1 MEPISRRRAL
11 QLGGLGL
18 AGVLTGALGLVWQG
32 SRGTRFDAAAG
43 AELSEPSVLSSTG
56 GELALALEAAEG
68 NLPVAGGRA
77 GVLGFNGG
85 VPGPT
90 LRIRPGD
97 RLRVTLRNRLTEPTN
112 LHLHGLHV
120 SPAGNGDN
128 PFLRIEP
135 GQDFDYE
142 YRLPDTH
149 PPGVYWY
156 HPHHHGLVADQI
168 FGGLYGAII
177 VDDTEPMPVTRER
190 VLVISDLTLDGAGR
204 IAPVS
209 MMDRMLGRE
218 GNLVLVNG
226 QHRPTIT
233 AAPGTRERWRIVN
246 ACVSRYL
253 RLRLDGQQLQLLG
266 LDSGRFT
273 APRPVEEIVLAGGNR
288 ADLVV
293 STTPGSAQLLTLP
306 IDRGAMDMMGMG
318 NADMRDNPPRGQD
331 ATETILAALEISGIA
346 GPQPAPLPPQ
356 PTPRDLRGETVAATA
371 TFTLDVG
378 MGMGVGM
385 GAGGMRFT
393 IDGREFDPD
402 RTDHTVRM
410 GTVEEWTLV
419 NNSPM
424 DHSLH
429 LHVWPM
435 QLLRTGGREVTEIIR
450 QDVVNLPARSRVTV
464 RVAFDDYPG
473 RTVYHCHILDHED
486 LGMMGVVEAR

>member
-1 MEPISRRRAL
+1 MTAMPTAVRA
-11 QLGGLGL
+11 
-18 AGVLTGALGLVWQG
+18 AYTAEMV
-32 SRGTRFDAAAG
+32 AART
-43 AELSEPSVLSSTG
+43 ST
-56 GELALALEAAEG
+56 EDTDRWAHLEAAEG
-68 NLPVAGGRA
+68 NLPIAGGRA
-77 GVLGFNGG
+77 RVLGFNNG

-135 GQDFDYE
+135 GQDFDYQ
-142 YRLPDTH
+142 YRLLDTH

-177 VDDTEPMPVTRER
+177 VDDPKPIPVTRDR
-190 VLVISDLTLDGAGR
+190 VLVISDLTLDSTGR
-204 IAPVS
+204 IAPAS

-226 QHRPTIT
+226 QPPSDHHCRTRHAGAVAHRQRLRQPVPAASAGRAT
-233 AAPGTRERWRIVN
+233 AAVARTG
-246 ACVSRYL
+246 
-253 RLRLDGQQLQLLG
+253 LG
-266 LDSGRFT
+266 PL
-273 APRPVEEIVLAGGNR
+273 PRAVTGPGNR
-288 ADLVV
+288 AGRWEPCRPDGVHRGGIGPTAGAARRPGRHGHHGDGHGKPRHARYPAAWPGRNGDDPRRPGGLGYRRP
-293 STTPGSAQLLTLP
+293 TTGTA
-306 IDRGAMDMMGMG
+306 R
-318 NADMRDNPPRGQD
+318 
-331 ATETILAALEISGIA
+331 
-346 GPQPAPLPPQ
+346 PQ
-356 PTPRDLRGETVAATA
+356 PTPRDLRRETVAATA
-371 TFTLDVG
+371 TFTLG
-378 MGMGVGM
+378 MGMGMGM

-393 IDGREFDPD
+393 IDGREFDPA
-402 RTDHTVRM
+402 RTDHTVRI

-419 NNSPM
+419 NDSAM

-435 QLLRTGGREVTEIIR
+435 QLLRTGGREITEIIR
-450 QDVVNLPARSRVTV
+450 QDVVNIPARSRVTV

-486 LGMMGVVEAR
+486 LGMMGVIEAR

>member
-18 AGVLTGALGLVWQG
+18 AGVLAGGLGLVWKG

-56 GELALALEAAEG
+56 GELAIELEAAEG

-77 GVLGFNGG
+77 QVLGFNGG

-97 RLRVTLRNRLTEPTN
+97 RLRVRLRNRLTEPTN

-142 YRLPDTH
+142 YQLPDTH
-149 PPGVYWY
+149 LPGVYWY

-177 VDDTEPMPVTRER
+177 VDDPEPIPVTRER
-190 VLVISDLTLDGAGR
+190 VLVISDLTLDSAGR
-204 IAPVS
+204 IAPAS

-226 QHRPTIT
+226 QHRPTVT
-233 AAPGTRERWRIVN
+233 AVPGTWERWRIVN

-253 RLRLDGQQLQLLG
+253 RLRLDGQHLQLLG
-266 LDSGRFT
+266 LDSGRFP

-293 STTPGSAQLLTLP
+293 STTAGSAQLLALP
-306 IDRGAMDMMGMG
+306 VDRGAMGMG
-318 NADMRDNPPRGQD
+318 HPGMRDIPPRGQD
-331 ATETILAALEISGIA
+331 ATETILAAVEVSGVA

-356 PTPRDLRGETVAATA
+356 PTPRDLRRETVAATA
-371 TFTLDVG
+371 TFTLDAG
-378 MGMGVGM
+378 MGMGMGM
-385 GAGGMRFT
+385 DAGGMRFT

-435 QLLRTGGREVTEIIR
+435 QLLRTGGRVVTEIIR
-450 QDVVNLPARSRVTV
+450 QDVVDIPARSRVTV

-473 RTVYHCHILDHED
+473 RTVYHCHVLDHED
-486 LGMMGVVEAR
+486 LGMMGVIEA

>member
-18 AGVLTGALGLVWQG
+18 AGVLAGGLGLAWQG
-32 SRGTRFDAAAG
+32 SRGARFDAAVG
-43 AELSEPSVLSSTG
+43 AELSEPSVLASSG
-56 GELALALEAAEG
+56 GELALALTAAEG
-68 NLPVAGGRA
+68 DLPVAGGRA
-77 GVLGFNGG
+77 RVLGFNGG
-85 VPGPT
+85 LPGPT
-90 LRIRPGD
+90 LRVRPGD
-97 RLRVTLRNRLTEPTN
+97 RIRVTLRNRLSEPTN

-149 PPGVYWY
+149 PSGVYWY
-156 HPHHHGLVADQI
+156 HPHHHHLVADQI

-177 VDDTEPMPVTRER
+177 VDDIDPVPVTRER
-190 VLVISDLTLDGAGR
+190 VLVISDLTLDNAGR
-204 IAPVS
+204 IAPAS
-209 MMDRMLGRE
+209 IMDRMVGRE

-226 QHRPTIT
+226 QLRPTMT
-233 AAPGTRERWRIVN
+233 AAPGTLERWRIVN

-253 RLRLDGQQLQLLG
+253 RLRMDGQQLRLLG

-273 APRPVEEIVLAGGNR
+273 EPRPVQEFVLAGGNR
-288 ADLVV
+288 ADLLV
-293 STTPGSAQLLTLP
+293 STMAGSGQLLALP
-306 IDRGAMDMMGMG
+306 VDRGAMGMMG
-318 NADMRDNPPRGQD
+318 RGGRGDPSSPGGD
-331 ATETILAALEISGIA
+331 ATGTVLATVEVA
-346 GPQPAPLPPQ
+346 GAAASPPAPVPPQ
-356 PTPRDLRGETVAATA
+356 PSPRDLRRETVAATM
-371 TFTLDVG
+371 TFTFGVG
-378 MGMGVGM
+378 MGMAM

-393 IDGREFDPD
+393 IDGREYDPD
-402 RTDHTVRM
+402 RTDHTVRV

-419 NNSPM
+419 NDSPM
-424 DHSLH
+424 EHSLH

-435 QLLRTGGREVTEIIR
+435 QLLRTGGREVTEIAW
-450 QDVVNLPARSRVTV
+450 QDVVNIPARNRVTV

-486 LGMMGVVEAR
+486 LGMMGVIEAR

>member
-1 MEPISRRRAL
+1 
-11 QLGGLGL
+11 
-18 AGVLTGALGLVWQG
+18 
-32 SRGTRFDAAAG
+32 
-43 AELSEPSVLSSTG
+43 
-56 GELALALEAAEG
+56 
-68 NLPVAGGRA
+68 
-77 GVLGFNGG
+77 
-85 VPGPT
+85 
-90 LRIRPGD
+90 
-97 RLRVTLRNRLTEPTN
+97 
-112 LHLHGLHV
+112 
-120 SPAGNGDN
+120 
-128 PFLRIEP
+128 
-135 GQDFDYE
+135 
-142 YRLPDTH
+142 
-149 PPGVYWY
+149 
-156 HPHHHGLVADQI
+156 
-168 FGGLYGAII
+168 
-177 VDDTEPMPVTRER
+177 
-190 VLVISDLTLDGAGR
+190 
-204 IAPVS
+204 
-209 MMDRMLGRE
+209 
-218 GNLVLVNG
+218 
-226 QHRPTIT
+226 
-233 AAPGTRERWRIVN
+233 
-246 ACVSRYL
+246 
-253 RLRLDGQQLQLLG
+253 
-266 LDSGRFT
+266 
-273 APRPVEEIVLAGGNR
+273 
-288 ADLVV
+288 
-293 STTPGSAQLLTLP
+293 
-306 IDRGAMDMMGMG
+306 MDMMGMG

-473 RTVYHCHILDHED
+473 RTVYHCHILDTKTS
-486 LGMMGVVEAR
+486 A